1 MCISALCFGLNL
13 DSIPQM
19 ERDSILKHIA
29 RTTVMLYG
37 PSYYRDSKIVIER
50 DTIDTRAHVI
60 CTLIDA
66 ALKRKS
72 DGCYS
77 VTFYYDQTK
86 ELYYEEFASKVY
98 VWANDPVPFNVTF
111 GDAYTVYKLS
121 EKGGQQIRDLSTRL
135 KLDADSSD
143 VSRESMN
150 FKHKPPLHHRPIDVS
165 ELPKILESRKSNIR
179 SDEDYRAR
187 ETIIELKK
195 LRQNSSTFQNKTWK
209 KQMLTEKKNILVKLK
224 MQSDFIAIIFKRNL
238 NFLKNSKSYRHISF
252 HKNPRFF
259 LKRIIVPEFAI
270 NEEDFLQLKNGAGI
284 DSIMYLT
291 PNRVSVYLASNKHVY
306 YRIHLIKVR
315 GKWNLEW
322 LEFIPHSLSSNLI
335 KSGLFKRNQ
344 EHVLINVLQKNDKIK
359 TYIMMNAEK
368 KRIFYDPF
376 NFFND
381 YQTAFPNQTVE

>member
-37 PSYYRDSKIVIER
+37 PDYYRDSKVVIER
-50 DTIDTRAHVI
+50 DTIDSRSHRIRSVI
-60 CTLIDA
+60 DG
-66 ALKRKS
+66 ALKRKN
-72 DGCYS
+72 DGYYS
-77 VTFYYDQTK
+77 VAFYYDQTK
-86 ELYYEEFASKVY
+86 ELYFEEFASKVF

-111 GDAYTVYKLS
+111 GDASTVYRLN
-121 EKGGQQIRDLSTRL
+121 EQTGQQIRALSMRIKPNADTSEISRDGMDLMFKTLYRHTIDINRL
-135 KLDADSSD
+135 
-143 VSRESMN
+143 
-150 FKHKPPLHHRPIDVS
+150 PG
-165 ELPKILESRKSNIR
+165 ILESRKSNIKNY
-179 SDEDYRAR
+179 EDYKTR

-195 LRQNSSTFQNKTWK
+195 LRQNGSTFQNKTWK
-209 KQMLTEKKNILVKLK
+209 KQMLSEKKNILVRLK
-224 MQSDFIAIIFKRNL
+224 MQSDFIAGIYKQNL
-238 NFLKNSKSYRHISF
+238 KVFKNSEAYRHISF
-252 HKNPRFF
+252 HKNPKFF

-284 DSIMYLT
+284 DSIMYQT
-291 PNRVSVYLASNKHVY
+291 PNRVSVYLASYKHVY
-306 YRIHLIKVR
+306 YRILLIKR
-315 GKWNLEW
+315 GKWNIDGLQT
-322 LEFIPHSLSSNLI
+322 IPHSLSSNLI